1 MSEPSR
7 WEVVLTRQAERAL
20 RRLPRP
26 LLQRLD
32 HALAAL
38 AENPAPPDCKKLVG
52 HPDLYRVRVG
62 DWRIVY
68 TLQAQHLVVLV
79 IRIAPRG
86 EVYRHL

>member
-1 MSEPSR
+1 MSETPR
-7 WEVVLTRQAERAL
+7 WEVILTRQAERAL

-38 AENPAPPDCKKLVG
+38 AENPTPPDCKKLVG

-68 TLQAQHLVVLV
+68 TLEAQRLVVLV

-86 EVYRHL
+86 EVYRGL